1 MAKDLSSFS
10 SSSLRIY
17 CLYSPIRDI
26 TEIIFTFVRFRLL
39 RVEPE
44 DAVAEWRFRRLISRS
59 PQEEEPRLGMKQLGA
74 LLLRVISFC

>member
-1 MAKDLSSFS
+1 MNGGQSTGPPTA
-10 SSSLRIY
+10 RMHY
-17 CLYSPIRDI
+17 LYSPVRDI
-26 TEIIFTFVRFRLL
+26 TEIVFAFFRFRLL

-59 PQEEEPRLGMKQLGA
+59 PQEEEPRLRMEQLRA